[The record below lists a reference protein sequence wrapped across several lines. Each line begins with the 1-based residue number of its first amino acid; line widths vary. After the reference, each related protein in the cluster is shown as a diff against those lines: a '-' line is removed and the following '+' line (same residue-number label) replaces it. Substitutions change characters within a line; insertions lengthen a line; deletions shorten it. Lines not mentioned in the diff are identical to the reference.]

1 MNPRR
6 TTRPLLVLLTAAT
19 TALTLAACGGG
30 GSSDAAT
37 PTPQSTAT
45 QGTEQQPRDAQG
57 QGPGGGVSGQVV
69 HVGDQLMQVRDDDGQ
84 TAVTWTDDTT
94 VQVTTTAD
102 LSAVTVGSCVTAT
115 SGGGR
120 VPSDDDEV
128 ATPSTDE
135 DPVATTVT
143 VSQPVDGACAAGP
156 GGAFGP
162 GGGVPDDMPTDLP
175 TDLPTDMPR
184 LEGDAPGDRPT
195 DLPTDLP
202 GGAPDEGGGAW
213 GGMPGG
219 TFGGVTSGAVTAV
232 DGSTIT
238 VETIAQDGTTSSAT
252 VTVDDS
258 TTFTTTTAGDA
269 SALVVGQCATVRGT
283 ADDSGK
289 VAATSVVVSS
299 PGDDGCTRGFGG
311 RGPGG
316 ARPGQDDR
324 PGGQTGEQTGEQQ
337 DEQGSDD

>member
-143 VSQPVDGACAAGP
+143 VSQPVDGA
-156 GGAFGP
+156 FGP
-162 GGGVPDDMPTDLP
+162 GGGVP

-202 GGAPDEGGGAW
+202 GGAPDEGGGAS

-219 TFGGVTSGAVTAV
+219 AFGGVTSGAVTAV

-299 PGDDGCTRGFGG
+299 PGDDGCTRGIGG